1 MFENIWWWVIVI
13 ALGLT
18 TFLVIVNDFLR
29 GRWKNYIDAVLGL
42 IWLLLLILSIIL
54 FGWFIALC
62 HLIGSFIFGA
72 LIHSVAALFATYLLK
87 H

>member
-1 MFENIWWWVIVI
+1 MFENIWWWVISI

-18 TFLVIVNDFLR
+18 TFLVMLNGFLR
-29 GRWKNYIDAVLGL
+29 SRWKNYVDAVLGL
-42 IWLLLLILSIIL
+42 VWLLLLILSLML

-72 LIHSVAALFATYLLK
+72 LIHSVTDLFASYLLK

>member
-1 MFENIWWWVIVI
+1 MFENIWWWLVVI

-18 TFLVIVNDFLR
+18 TFLVMLNWFLR
-29 GRWKNYIDAVLGL
+29 GRWKKYVDAALGL
-42 IWLLLLILSIIL
+42 VWLLLLILSLML

-72 LIHSVAALFATYLLK
+72 LIHSVTALFASYLLK